1 MYKTLSNSTVIYCAL
16 SMMYIFNEFAIA
28 GDTISG
34 GSSSLTTA
42 NANNV
47 PAANTIPITGPQG
60 AFLSS
65 EEILQSLTFIGFG
78 IIVLLI
84 EFILLWRANATSEQ
98 ILKVIGVTLIIIG
111 ALLSISS
118 GFNTQQI
125 ATAMGLFGT
134 LAGYLLGKNENNNN
148 GEKS

>member
-1 MYKTLSNSTVIYCAL
+1 MYKALSISTGIYCAL
-16 SMMYIFNEFAIA
+16 SMIYISNEFAIA
-28 GDTISG
+28 GDTIGEGASN
-34 GSSSLTTA
+34 LTTA

-60 AFLSS
+60 AFLSN

-134 LAGYLLGKNENNNN
+134 LAGYLLGKNEGNNN
-148 GEKS
+148 GDKS